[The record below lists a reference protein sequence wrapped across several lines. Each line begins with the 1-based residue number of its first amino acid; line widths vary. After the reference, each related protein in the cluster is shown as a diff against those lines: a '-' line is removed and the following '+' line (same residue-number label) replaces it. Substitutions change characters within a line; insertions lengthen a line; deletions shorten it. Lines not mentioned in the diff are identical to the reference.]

1 VERYAGIPVLEIR
14 KVAGRWGPQHAQ
26 RIYNRLKELNRLFP
40 SSGELETE
48 RAIRRLVTQAIDQTR
63 RKIRDT
69 LQRETGWNWPEV
81 EMDVIAQILE
91 DEGLSIDDP
100 DISRALEITG
110 VKV

>member
-1 VERYAGIPVLEIR
+1 MERYAGISVLEIQ
-14 KVAGRWGPQHAQ
+14 KVAGRWGPQHGQ
-26 RIYNRLKELNRLFP
+26 QVFYRLQELNRLFP
-40 SSGELETE
+40 SSGKQETNNI
-48 RAIRRLVTQAIDQTR
+48 IRRLVTQSIDRTR
-63 RKIRDT
+63 SKIRDI